1 MGKSVAM
8 GFVPVGMIREGLEAE
23 IEILGVRR
31 RARMVTAPLWD
42 ADGAR
47 MRG

>member
-1 MGKSVAM
+1 MRLKLM
-8 GFVPVGMIREGLEAE
+8 VPRENAVNGEEAE
-23 IEILGVRR
+23 IEILGQMRK
-31 RARMVTAPLWD
+31 ARVITTPLFD

>member
-1 MGKSVAM
+1 M
-8 GFVPVGMIREGLEAE
+8 GFLPADLTETREVE
-23 IEILGVRR
+23 IEILGERR
-31 RARMVTAPLWD
+31 KARRIDGPLWD